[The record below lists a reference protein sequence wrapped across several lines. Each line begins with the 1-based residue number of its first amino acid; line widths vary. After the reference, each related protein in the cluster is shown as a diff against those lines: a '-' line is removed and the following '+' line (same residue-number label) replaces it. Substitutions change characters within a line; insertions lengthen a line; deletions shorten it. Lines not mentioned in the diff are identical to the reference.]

1 MNELINEI
9 RQGDTDKYRLLVR
22 QLAPSL
28 RSYLAGRLSDFH
40 LVEDLS
46 QEIFI
51 AVFQSL
57 EKFDPKYDFR
67 TWFFTI
73 ARNKLNSHLR
83 KTYSKKN
90 LKFAFEEEIQNLV
103 AEVCDDDPQRE
114 QKLKHIQSC
123 IAKLPEEAME
133 LIDREHFP
141 SIFALE
147 FGMSLPTGVPN
158 YIGRKK
164 VFYRQ
169 CLVFPFLHDF
179 DWLLTV

>member
-9 RQGDTDKYRLLVR
+9 RQVIQISIAYLYASSL
-22 QLAPSL
+22 SL
-28 RSYLAGRLSDFH
+28 RSYLSGRLSDFH
-40 LVEDLS
+40 LIEDLS
-46 QEIFI
+46 QDIFI

-103 AEVCDDDPQRE
+103 AEVCGEDSERE
-114 QKLKHIQSC
+114 RNLNTSKL
-123 IAKLPEEAME
+123 ALPN
-133 LIDREHFP
+133 FP
-141 SIFALE
+141 RMLWNS
-147 FGMSLPTGVPN
+147 SNPVTTPTKP
-158 YIGRKK
+158 
-164 VFYRQ
+164 
-169 CLVFPFLHDF
+169 
-179 DWLLTV
+179 

>member
-1 MNELINEI
+1 MNEIINEI
-9 RQGDTDKYRLLVR
+9 RQGNTDKYRLLVR

-40 LVEDLS
+40 LIEDLS
-46 QEIFI
+46 QDIFI

-57 EKFDPKYDFR
+57 ENFDPKYDFR

-103 AEVCDDDPQRE
+103 AEVCGDDPERE
-114 QKLKHIQSC
+114 RKLEHIQTC
-123 IAKLPEEAME
+123 ITKLPEDALE
-133 LIDREHFP
+133 LIKSRYYTNETV
-141 SIFALE
+141 I
-147 FGMSLPTGVPN
+147 SLAERLNSTEN
-158 YIGRKK
+158 AISSKLFRIRKNIK
-164 VFYRQ
+164 D
-169 CLVFPFLHDF
+169 CLSAELIHE
-179 DWLLTV
+179 